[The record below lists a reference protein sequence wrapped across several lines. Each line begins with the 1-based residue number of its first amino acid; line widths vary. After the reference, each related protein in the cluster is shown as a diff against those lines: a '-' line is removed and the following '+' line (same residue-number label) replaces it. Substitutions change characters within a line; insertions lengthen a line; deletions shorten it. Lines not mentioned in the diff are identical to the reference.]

1 MCINSKK
8 INMRKKEKK
17 GTKEIKQIIPT
28 LKSNLSTWLS
38 EVFEVEN
45 LKVLKYIS
53 VLGWILGEDYS
64 QVIRFSVVRFSPF
77 FFFYIQFINF
87 SQAEIHQVCN
97 FHFEFS

>member
-8 INMRKKEKK
+8 INMRKKEE

-28 LKSNLSTWLS
+28 LKSNLSTSLS

-77 FFFYIQFINF
+77 FFFLIYT
-87 SQAEIHQVCN
+87 VY
-97 FHFEFS
+97 